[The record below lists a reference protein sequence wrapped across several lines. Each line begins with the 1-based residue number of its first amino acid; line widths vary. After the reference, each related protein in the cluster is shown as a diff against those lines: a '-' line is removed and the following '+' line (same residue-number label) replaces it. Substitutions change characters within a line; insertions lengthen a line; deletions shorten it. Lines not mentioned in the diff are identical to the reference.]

1 MTHGSRTHVE
11 PRHRHTVFIVALV
24 LVGVCLF
31 GLTVAVSLYVPIEQ
45 DGDTGFGERLIEA
58 FW

>member
-1 MTHGSRTHVE
+1 MTQGSRTHVE

-24 LVGVCLF
+24 LVGVCIF
-31 GLTVAVSLYVPIEQ
+31 GLTVAVSIYVPLEEG
-45 DGDTGFGERLIEA
+45 GDIGLGERLIEA